1 MPSAKYLFFW
11 NIYGTKN
18 SVIITSFLHFPLIL
32 NRLGLVTKGR
42 RSQKMLVSHIR
53 LRSYETGLLSF
64 TYFRLFT
71 RRLQAGILILVVV
84 IFMFFFF
91 QGKCVWK
98 NDGFGWA
105 SIRSVHVSSC
115 ITWQTLKKNKWLH
128 DLLTSWGNFC
138 DDVLFV
144 CLFLV
149 SWLSASWNSFTRVRV
164 FKFPSAL
171 LSLWLLRLIDSVR
184 EAFTWQFVLCKPQW
198 LMMVTWSLRVNL
210 SAAELYKSC
219 IQCLYSRYVAFQ
231 YRSKV
236 LQVVERDW

>member
-18 SVIITSFLHFPLIL
+18 SVIITSFLHLTLIL
-32 NRLGLVTKGR
+32 NRLGLVTKGH
-42 RSQKMLVSHIR
+42 RSQKMLISHIR

-91 QGKCVWK
+91 KESVWK

-105 SIRSVHVSSC
+105 NIRSVHVSSC

-138 DDVLFV
+138 DDVWFVCFWFHGFRQVGIALLVYVFSNFHLYYCLCGCYVWSTLFV
-144 CLFLV
+144 KHLH
-149 SWLSASWNSFTRVRV
+149 
-164 FKFPSAL
+164 
-171 LSLWLLRLIDSVR
+171 D
-184 EAFTWQFVLCKPQW
+184 
-198 LMMVTWSLRVNL
+198 NL
-210 SAAELYKSC
+210 YFANHN
-219 IQCLYSRYVAFQ
+219 
-231 YRSKV
+231 
-236 LQVVERDW
+236 D